1 VWNQNGGGRRLA
13 THTVTPVSILQ
24 LIQYKEESGP
34 FQANSIIDLN
44 ENAMHK
50 EPTINPCRIWS
61 PLGREGAG
69 GEVNKREGQRGSC
82 SQSWFE
88 NSQNTNMTDCNSSL

>member
-1 VWNQNGGGRRLA
+1 VWNKNGGGRRLA

-34 FQANSIIDLN
+34 FQANSINNLK

-50 EPTINPCRIWS
+50 EPTILLCI
-61 PLGREGAG
+61 A
-69 GEVNKREGQRGSC
+69 
-82 SQSWFE
+82 
-88 NSQNTNMTDCNSSL
+88 